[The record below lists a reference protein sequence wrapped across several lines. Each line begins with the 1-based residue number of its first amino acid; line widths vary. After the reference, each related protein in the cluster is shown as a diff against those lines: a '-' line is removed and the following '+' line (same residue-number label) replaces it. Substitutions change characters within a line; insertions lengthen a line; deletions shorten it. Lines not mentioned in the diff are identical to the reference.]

1 MTARLQRSAGGV
13 PLSLRSWLS
22 HLFRG
27 RPGPRLQLGSGR
39 RSSDPVCGTA
49 RLGGQVCPLEVWQH
63 VQTVSCDDRQTIGS
77 SKGPRPVREETSVF
91 RTWSCQRISYILG
104 PVHTGDY
111 SRRKRRQS
119 PNRQCGQ
126 GFRRWH
132 FMWKASSFLICRRRV

>member
-104 PVHTGDY
+104 PQALSTLATIVAENGD
-111 SRRKRRQS
+111 SRRIASVDRALGVGIS
-119 PNRQCGQ
+119 CGRLPA
-126 GFRRWH
+126 F
-132 FMWKASSFLICRRRV
+132 